1 MKSRYVRM
9 AVAAWLV
16 LGVGVAHAGTQKT
29 TKTVKP
35 AKPQVKTYT
44 GTVKV
49 TKDKT
54 GQVTAAKLSA
64 GGILPHT
71 YTLALDTKGKE
82 LARKMD
88 GKKVQVRGTLVKQ
101 KSGTRLTVREFNAV
115 TPKPKPAK
123 TTARK

>member
-29 TKTVKP
+29 TKAVKP

-54 GQVTAAKLSA
+54 GQVTAAKLRV

-71 YTLALDTKGKE
+71 YTVALDPKGKE

-88 GKKVQVRGTLVKQ
+88 GKKVQVKGTLVKQ
-101 KSGTRLTVREFNAV
+101 KNGTRLTIREFNAV
-115 TPKPKPAK
+115 TPKPAKK
-123 TTARK
+123 TTRK